1 MRSKRRMDRN
11 GQVFAGGFSEKPEK
25 VLERVASKNKSREA
39 RTVCDENGVVIAD
52 EERVMNRWKEYFEGL
67 WCGCSWGG
75 RIQ

>member
-1 MRSKRRMDRN
+1 MGKSLQEDFQRNQKR
-11 GQVFAGGFSEKPEK
+11 FWK
-25 VLERVASKNKSREA
+25 RVASKNKSREA

-67 WCGCSWGG
+67 WWGCSWGG